1 MMNSAFEGT
10 LNEQIGRI
18 LKALEE
24 TKTDIHIGKNEGM
37 TDLCNAQVEI
47 IREYAEMLEKR
58 ETELIEELKKAILNY
73 GAKIAATRSLLRQ
86 LGMEEQKMAD
96 IKQDLMK
103 DLLRSQKK

>member
-1 MMNSAFEGT
+1 MNSAFEGI
-10 LNEQIGRI
+10 LNEQIGRV

-24 TKTDIHIGKNEGM
+24 TKTDINIGKSEGM

-47 IREYAEMLEKR
+47 IREYAEMLERR
-58 ETELIEELKKAILNY
+58 EAELIEELKKAIMNY

-96 IKQDLMK
+96 IRQDLMK
-103 DLLRSQKK
+103 DQLRGQKR